1 MPVPALKINEYVAKL
16 NAVIKDGRRLG
27 DIDRYEITKAI
38 DAGMGHDPVCAL
50 ILQAL
55 LASVDGDA
63 ASAMRCFEEAL
74 QIAPNSLDVHAN
86 YAVLLANHGYP
97 EKASQEIRESLALCK
112 QQNDWA
118 FIDSLI
124 VTAVDIGDMDAAADI
139 IHAAAQMRI
148 FSPVLSQAAALLSI
162 DGENDEKAVA
172 GLQAALPGDDL
183 PAASKISDERWAEMK
198 KFADELS
205 QYVD

>member
-27 DIDRYEITKAI
+27 DIDRYEITRAI
-38 DAGMGHDPVCAL
+38 DAGMGYDPVCAL

-112 QQNDWA
+112 QQNDWI

-139 IHAAAQMRI
+139 IHAAAQMGI
-148 FSPVLSQAAALLSI
+148 FSPVLSQAATLLNI

-183 PAASKISDERWAEMK
+183 PAASKISDERWAEKK

>member
-1 MPVPALKINEYVAKL
+1 MPVPALKISEYVAKL
-16 NAVIKDGRRLG
+16 NTVIKDGRRLG
-27 DIDRYEITKAI
+27 DIDRYEITRAI

-63 ASAMRCFEEAL
+63 ASAMRCFEEAV

-112 QQNDWA
+112 QQNDWI

-124 VTAVDIGDMDAAADI
+124 VTAVDIGDLDAAADI
-139 IHAAAQMRI
+139 IHAAAQMGI
-148 FSPVLSQAAALLSI
+148 FSSVLSQAATLLNI

-183 PAASKISDERWAEMK
+183 RTASKISDERWAEMK

>member
-27 DIDRYEITKAI
+27 DIDRYEITRAI

-112 QQNDWA
+112 QQNDWI

-139 IHAAAQMRI
+139 IHAAAQMGI
-148 FSPVLSQAAALLSI
+148 FSPVLSQAATLLNI

-172 GLQAALPGDDL
+172 RTAGSLAG
-183 PAASKISDERWAEMK
+183 R
-198 KFADELS
+198 
-205 QYVD
+205 

>member
-1 MPVPALKINEYVAKL
+1 MPVPALKISEYVAKL
-16 NAVIKDGRRLG
+16 NTVIKDGRRLG
-27 DIDRYEITKAI
+27 DIDRYEITRAI
-38 DAGMGHDPVCAL
+38 DAGMGYDPVCAL

-63 ASAMRCFEEAL
+63 ASAMRCFEEAV

-112 QQNDWA
+112 QQNDWI

-139 IHAAAQMRI
+139 IHAAAQMGI
-148 FSPVLSQAAALLSI
+148 FSSVLSQAATLLNI

>member
-1 MPVPALKINEYVAKL
+1 MPVPALKISEYVAKL
-16 NAVIKDGRRLG
+16 NTVIKDGRRLG
-27 DIDRYEITKAI
+27 DIDRYEITRAI
-38 DAGMGHDPVCAL
+38 DAGMGYDPVCAL

-63 ASAMRCFEEAL
+63 ASAMRCFEEAV

-112 QQNDWA
+112 QQNDWI

-139 IHAAAQMRI
+139 IHAAAQMGI

-183 PAASKISDERWAEMK
+183 RTASKISDERWAEMK

>member
-27 DIDRYEITKAI
+27 DIDRYEITRAI
-38 DAGMGHDPVCAL
+38 DAGMGYDPVCAL

-112 QQNDWA
+112 QQNDWI

-139 IHAAAQMRI
+139 IHAAAQMGI
-148 FSPVLSQAAALLSI
+148 FSPVLSQAATLLNI

-183 PAASKISDERWAEMK
+183 PAASKISDERWAEKK

-205 QYVD
+205 LYVD

>member
-1 MPVPALKINEYVAKL
+1 MPVPALKISEYVAKL
-16 NAVIKDGRRLG
+16 NTVIKDGRRLG
-27 DIDRYEITKAI
+27 DIDRYEITRAI
-38 DAGMGHDPVCAL
+38 DAGMGYDPVCAL

-63 ASAMRCFEEAL
+63 ASAMRCFEEAV

-97 EKASQEIRESLALCK
+97 EKASQDIRESLALCK
-112 QQNDWA
+112 QLNDWI

-139 IHAAAQMRI
+139 IHAAAQMGI

>member
-1 MPVPALKINEYVAKL
+1 MPVPALKISEYVAKL
-16 NAVIKDGRRLG
+16 NTVIKDGRRLG
-27 DIDRYEITKAI
+27 DIDRYEITRAI

-63 ASAMRCFEEAL
+63 ASAMRCFEEAV

-112 QQNDWA
+112 QQNDWI

-139 IHAAAQMRI
+139 IHAAAQMGI
-148 FSPVLSQAAALLSI
+148 FSSVLSQAATLLNI
-162 DGENDEKAVA
+162 DCENDEKAVA

-183 PAASKISDERWAEMK
+183 RTASKISDERWAEMK

>member
-27 DIDRYEITKAI
+27 DIDRYEITRAI
-38 DAGMGHDPVCAL
+38 DAGMGYDPVCAL

-63 ASAMRCFEEAL
+63 ASAMRCFEEAV

-139 IHAAAQMRI
+139 IHAAAQMGLFR
-148 FSPVLSQAAALLSI
+148 PVLSQAATLLNI

-183 PAASKISDERWAEMK
+183 RTASKISDERWAEMK

>member
-27 DIDRYEITKAI
+27 DIDRYEITRAI
-38 DAGMGHDPVCAL
+38 DAGMGYDPVCAL

-112 QQNDWA
+112 QQNDWI

-139 IHAAAQMRI
+139 IHAAAQMGI
-148 FSPVLSQAAALLSI
+148 FSPVLSQAATLLNI

>member
-27 DIDRYEITKAI
+27 DIDRYEITRAI
-38 DAGMGHDPVCAL
+38 DAGMGYDPVCAL

-63 ASAMRCFEEAL
+63 ASAMRCFEEAV

-124 VTAVDIGDMDAAADI
+124 VPAVDIGEMDAAADI
-139 IHAAAQMRI
+139 IHAAAQMGLFR
-148 FSPVLSQAAALLSI
+148 PVLSQAATLLNI

-183 PAASKISDERWAEMK
+183 RTASKISDERWAEMK

>member
-1 MPVPALKINEYVAKL
+1 MPVPALKISEYVAKL
-16 NAVIKDGRRLG
+16 NTVIKDGRRLG
-27 DIDRYEITKAI
+27 DIDRYEITRAI
-38 DAGMGHDPVCAL
+38 DAGMGYDPVCAL

-63 ASAMRCFEEAL
+63 ASVMRCFEEAV

-112 QQNDWA
+112 QQNDWI

-139 IHAAAQMRI
+139 IHAAAQMGI
-148 FSPVLSQAAALLSI
+148 FSPVLSQAATLLNI

>member
-27 DIDRYEITKAI
+27 DIDRYEITRAI
-38 DAGMGHDPVCAL
+38 DAGMGYDPVCAL

-63 ASAMRCFEEAL
+63 ASAMRCFEEAV

-112 QQNDWA
+112 QQNDWI

-139 IHAAAQMRI
+139 IHAAAQMGI
-148 FSPVLSQAAALLSI
+148 FSSVLSQAATLLNI

-183 PAASKISDERWAEMK
+183 RTASKISDERWAEMK

>member
-1 MPVPALKINEYVAKL
+1 MPVPALKISEYVAKL
-16 NAVIKDGRRLG
+16 NTVIKDGRRLG
-27 DIDRYEITKAI
+27 DIDRYEITRAI

-63 ASAMRCFEEAL
+63 ASAMRCFEEAV

-112 QQNDWA
+112 QQNDWI

-139 IHAAAQMRI
+139 IHAAAQMGI
-148 FSPVLSQAAALLSI
+148 FSPVLSQAATLLNI

>member
-1 MPVPALKINEYVAKL
+1 MPVPALNISEYVAKL
-16 NAVIKDGRRLG
+16 NTVIKDGRRLG
-27 DIDRYEITKAI
+27 DIDRYEITRAI

-63 ASAMRCFEEAL
+63 ASAMRCFEEAV

-112 QQNDWA
+112 QQNDWI

-139 IHAAAQMRI
+139 IHAAAQMGI
-148 FSPVLSQAAALLSI
+148 FSSVLSQAATLLNI

-183 PAASKISDERWAEMK
+183 RTASKISDERWAEMK